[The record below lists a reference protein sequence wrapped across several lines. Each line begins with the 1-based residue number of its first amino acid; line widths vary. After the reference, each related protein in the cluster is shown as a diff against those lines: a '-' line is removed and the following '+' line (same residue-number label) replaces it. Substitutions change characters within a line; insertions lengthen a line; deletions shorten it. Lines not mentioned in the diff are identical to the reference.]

1 LILIAGAGI
10 GGLTLA
16 VALKRRGVSVTV
28 LERETDIRPA
38 GSGLALSPN
47 AMVPLGHLGIGESV
61 ERAGAIITT
70 SAILD
75 SAGRLLGAEFDVGQ
89 LAKELGAPIVA
100 LHRARLHE
108 VLLHAAGPATV
119 KTGVAA
125 VRYECSADRVTVIC
139 SDGTTMQADL
149 LVGADGLRSA
159 IRAQLINDGDPV
171 YAGYTSWRGV
181 TPAGAVPTPARM
193 SESWGR
199 GERFGIVEIGGDQIY
214 WFAVANAPRGGQDGN
229 VKQEL
234 LARFGR
240 WHNPIATLIERTPAT
255 AILRTDI
262 TDRRPVTRW
271 HEQRVVL
278 LGDAAH
284 PMTPNLGQGA
294 GQAIEDAAVLDRCL
308 ATAGTI
314 DEALARYEALRISRA
329 NGIVRGSRNLGVLA
343 QLQNPIA
350 VWMRNAA
357 LRLTPA
363 SVGLRQARNLMR
375 FSP

>member
-16 VALKRRGVSVTV
+16 AALKRRGVPVTV
-28 LERETDIRPA
+28 LERETEIRPA

-47 AMVPLGHLGIGESV
+47 AMALGHLGVAESV
-61 ERAGAIITT
+61 ERAGAAIAK

-75 SAGRLLGAEFDVGQ
+75 SSGRPLGAEFDVAQ

-108 VLLHAAGPATV
+108 VLLQAAGRATV
-119 KTGVAA
+119 KTGLAA
-125 VRYECSADRVTVIC
+125 VRYESAADHVTVIC
-139 SDGTTMQADL
+139 SDGTRMQADI

-159 IRAQLINDGDPV
+159 IRAQMLGDGEPV

-181 TPAGAVPTPARM
+181 TPAGAVPRPARM

-214 WFAVANAPRGGQDGN
+214 WFAVANAPPRGQDAD

-240 WHNPIATLIERTPAT
+240 WHSPIATLIDRTPAT
-255 AILRTDI
+255 SILRTDI
-262 TDRRPVTRW
+262 ADRRPVTRW
-271 HEQRVVL
+271 HDQRVVL

-308 ATAGTI
+308 ATSDSI
-314 DEALARYEALRISRA
+314 DAAIRRYEQLRMSRA
-329 NGIVRGSRNLGVLA
+329 NSIVRGSRNLGALA
-343 QLQNPIA
+343 QFQNPIA
-350 VWMRNAA
+350 VWLRNAA

>member
-1 LILIAGAGI
+1 VILIAGAGI

-16 VALKRRGVSVTV
+16 VALQRRGVPVTI
-28 LERETDIRPA
+28 LERETEMRLA

-47 AMVPLGHLGIGESV
+47 AMVALGQLGVAESV
-61 ERAGAIITT
+61 ERAGAAIAK

-75 SAGRLLGAEFDVGQ
+75 SSGRPLGAEFDVAT

-100 LHRARLHE
+100 LHRARLHD
-108 VLLHAAGPATV
+108 VLLQAAGPGIV
-119 KTGVAA
+119 RTGVTA
-125 VRYECSADRVTVIC
+125 VRYECSADHVTVIC
-139 SDGTTMQADL
+139 TDGTRMQADL

-159 IRAQLINDGDPV
+159 IRAQLIGDGDPV

-181 TPAGAVPTPARM
+181 TPAGAVPMPRRM

-199 GERFGIVEIGGDQIY
+199 GERFGIVEIGGEQIY
-214 WFAVANAPRGGQDGN
+214 WFAVANAPAGGQDDD

-234 LARFGR
+234 LARFGS
-240 WHNPIATLIERTPAT
+240 WHSPIATVIERTPAT
-255 AILRTDI
+255 SILRTDI

-271 HEQRVVL
+271 HDHRVVL

-308 ATAGTI
+308 AMTDNV
-314 DEALARYEALRISRA
+314 DEAVARYEARRIARA
-329 NGIVRGSRNLGVLA
+329 NGIVRGSRNLGALA

>member
-1 LILIAGAGI
+1 VILIAGAGI

-16 VALKRRGVSVTV
+16 IALKRRGVPVTI
-28 LERETDIRPA
+28 LERETEMRPA

-47 AMVPLGHLGIGESV
+47 AMVALGQLGVAESV
-61 ERAGAIITT
+61 ERAGAAIAK

-75 SAGRLLGAEFDVGQ
+75 SSGRPLGAEFNVAQ

-100 LHRARLHE
+100 LHRARLHDA
-108 VLLHAAGPATV
+108 LLHAVDPGTV
-119 KTGVAA
+119 RTGVSA
-125 VRYECSADRVTVIC
+125 VRYECTADHVTVYC
-139 SDGTTMQADL
+139 SDGTVMQADL

-159 IRAQLINDGDPV
+159 IRAQMIGDGEPV

-181 TPAGAVPTPARM
+181 TPAGAVPKPARM

-199 GERFGIVEIGGDQIY
+199 GERFGIVEIGADQIY
-214 WFAVANAPRGGQDGN
+214 WFAVANAPRGGRDED
-229 VKQEL
+229 VKREL
-234 LARFGR
+234 LARFGG
-240 WHNPIATLIERTPAT
+240 WHSPIATVIERTPAA

-262 TDRRPVTRW
+262 SDRRPITRW
-271 HEQRVVL
+271 HDQRVVL

-308 ATAGTI
+308 ATI
-314 DEALARYEALRISRA
+314 DGIDAAIRRYETLRVARA
-329 NGIVRGSRNLGVLA
+329 NSIVRGSRNLGALA

-350 VWMRNAA
+350 VWLRNTA

-363 SVGLRQARNLMR
+363 SVGLNQARKLMS

>member
-16 VALKRRGVSVTV
+16 VALKRRGVPVTI
-28 LERETDIRPA
+28 LEREPEIRPA
-38 GSGLALSPN
+38 GAGLALSPN
-47 AMVPLGHLGIGESV
+47 AMVALGHLGVAESV
-61 ERAGAIITT
+61 ERAGALIAK

-75 SAGRLLGAEFDVGQ
+75 STGRTLGAEFDVGQ

-108 VLLHAAGPATV
+108 VLLGAAGPGIV
-119 KTGVAA
+119 RTGVSV
-125 VRYECSADRVTVIC
+125 VRYECAENHVTVVC
-139 SDGTTMQADL
+139 SDGTRMQGDL

-159 IRAQLINDGDPV
+159 IRAQLIGDGDPD

-199 GERFGIVEIGGDQIY
+199 GERFGIVGIGFDQIY
-214 WFAVANAPRGGQDGN
+214 WFAVANAPRGGRDQD
-229 VKQEL
+229 VKREL
-234 LARFGR
+234 LARFGD
-240 WHNPIATLIERTPAT
+240 WHSPIAALIERTPDA

-262 TDRRPVTRW
+262 SDRRPVTRW
-271 HEQRVVL
+271 HERRVVL

-284 PMTPNLGQGA
+284 PMTPNMGQGA

-308 ATAGTI
+308 ATDTI
-314 DEALARYEALRISRA
+314 DAALRRYETLRVARA
-329 NGIVRGSRNLGVLA
+329 NSIVRGSRTLGALG
-343 QLQNPIA
+343 QLQHPLA
-350 VWMRNAA
+350 VWIRDAA
-357 LRLTPA
+357 LKLIPA
-363 SVGLRQARNLMR
+363 SVGLRQARKLMR
-375 FSP
+375 FPP

>member
-16 VALKRRGVSVTV
+16 VALKRRGVPVTV
-28 LERETDIRPA
+28 LEREAESRPA
-38 GSGLALSPN
+38 GAGLALSPN
-47 AMVPLGHLGIGESV
+47 AMVALGHLGVGESV
-61 ERAGAIITT
+61 ERAGAVIAK

-75 SAGRLLGAEFDVGQ
+75 STGRPLGAEFDVGQ

-100 LHRARLHE
+100 LHRARLQE
-108 VLLHAAGPATV
+108 ALLHAAGDGTV
-119 KTGVAA
+119 RTGVSA
-125 VRYECSADRVTVIC
+125 VRYESAADHVTVVC
-139 SDGTTMQADL
+139 SDGTTMRADL

-159 IRAQLINDGDPV
+159 IRAQLIGDGDPV

-181 TPAGAVPTPARM
+181 TPAGAVPKPARM

-199 GERFGIVEIGGDQIY
+199 GERFGIVEIGSDQIY
-214 WFAVANAPRGGQDGN
+214 WFAVANAPRGGRDED
-229 VKQEL
+229 VTREL
-234 LARFGR
+234 LARFGG
-240 WHNPIATLIERTPAT
+240 WHSPIATLIERTPAA
-255 AILRTDI
+255 AIVRTDI
-262 TDRRPVTRW
+262 SDRRPVSRW

-308 ATAGTI
+308 ATTDTI
-314 DEALARYEALRISRA
+314 DAALRRYETLRVTRA
-329 NGIVRGSRNLGVLA
+329 NSIVRGSRTLGAVG
-343 QLQNPIA
+343 QLQHPIA
-350 VWMRNAA
+350 VWMRNTV

-363 SVGLRQARNLMR
+363 SVGLNQARKLMR

>member
-16 VALKRRGVSVTV
+16 VALKRRGVPVTI
-28 LERETDIRPA
+28 LEREPEIRPA
-38 GSGLALSPN
+38 GAGLALSPN
-47 AMVPLGHLGIGESV
+47 AMVALGHLGVAESV
-61 ERAGAIITT
+61 ERAGALIAK

-75 SAGRLLGAEFDVGQ
+75 STGRTLGAEFDVGQ

-108 VLLHAAGPATV
+108 VLLGAAGPGIV
-119 KTGVAA
+119 RTGVSV
-125 VRYECSADRVTVIC
+125 VRYECAENHVTVVC
-139 SDGTTMQADL
+139 SDGTKMLGDL

-159 IRAQLINDGDPV
+159 IRAQLIGDGDPD

-199 GERFGIVEIGGDQIY
+199 GERFGIVGIGFDQIY
-214 WFAVANAPRGGQDGN
+214 WFAVANAPRGGRDQD
-229 VKQEL
+229 VKREL
-234 LARFGR
+234 LARFGD
-240 WHNPIATLIERTPAT
+240 WHSPIAALIERTPDA

-262 TDRRPVTRW
+262 SDRRPVTRW
-271 HEQRVVL
+271 HERRVVL

-284 PMTPNLGQGA
+284 PMTPNMGQGA

-308 ATAGTI
+308 ATDTI
-314 DEALARYEALRISRA
+314 DAALRRYETLRVARA
-329 NGIVRGSRNLGVLA
+329 NSIVRGSRTLGALG
-343 QLQNPIA
+343 QLQHPLA
-350 VWMRNAA
+350 VWIRDAA
-357 LRLTPA
+357 LKLIPA
-363 SVGLRQARNLMR
+363 SVGLRQARKLMR
-375 FSP
+375 FPP